1 MARGSGAAR
10 NSGHHKLCVR
20 PDTAITVA
28 AHPQNDVNSPLIRT
42 FISVALH
49 ASLFL
54 LVGEISAKPA
64 WRPAAGRGSAL
75 AIHLE
80 NGTLS
85 SPLHD
90 KARFEALFHWDS

>member
-1 MARGSGAAR
+1 MRGDGGGAAR

-20 PDTAITVA
+20 PVTAITVA

-54 LVGEISAKPA
+54 LVGEISAV
-64 WRPAAGRGSAL
+64 RLLVAGPSRKCRGHSSK
-75 AIHLE
+75 E
-80 NGTLS
+80 RTL
-85 SPLHD
+85 P
-90 KARFEALFHWDS
+90 